1 MSLERH
7 LVLFTRYPSF
17 GTGKRRLAAGVGNAT
32 ALRFQRVSLS
42 HTIRRLGGD
51 RRWRTWLA
59 VTPDRS
65 GPWPGKSNVVQ
76 QGKGDLGQRLARVS
90 WRLPRGPVLIIGSDV
105 PGITKE
111 LVAKAFHLLGGHDA
125 VVGPSADG
133 GYWAV
138 GLRRRPRL
146 INPFRAVRWSSPHA
160 LEDTLANLRG
170 HSVGRLASLDDI
182 DDADAMRRFPNW
194 ALLHASRHGADR

>member
-1 MSLERH
+1 MSLDRH

-17 GTGKRRLAAGVGNAT
+17 GTGKRRLAAGVGGAT

-42 HTIRRLGGD
+42 HTLRRLGHD

-65 GPWPGKSNVVQ
+65 GPWPGQSDVVP

-90 WRLPRGPVLIIGSDV
+90 SRLPRGPMLIIGSDV

-111 LVAKAFHLLGGHDA
+111 LVAEAFHLLGRHDA

-146 INPFRAVRWSSPHA
+146 INPFRAVRWSSPNA

-170 HSVGRLASLDDI
+170 HSVGRLSSLDDI
-182 DDADAMRRFPNW
+182 DDADAMGRYPNW
-194 ALLHASRHGADR
+194 AILHASRLRAGR